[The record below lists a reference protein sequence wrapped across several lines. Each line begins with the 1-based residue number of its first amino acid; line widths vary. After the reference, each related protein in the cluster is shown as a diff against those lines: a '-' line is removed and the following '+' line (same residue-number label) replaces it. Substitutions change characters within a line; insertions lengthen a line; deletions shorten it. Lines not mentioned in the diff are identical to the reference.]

1 MEPSHHI
8 WCFGTTVIDPIKQ
21 AAKLTSSRGPPN
33 SPKWIILFHSMVAY
47 SQLDITN
54 FPTLYHE
61 AKSVFRKKIDR
72 FFFLSR
78 NKQIGLQLTSKES
91 CFLTVRKSCCT
102 LHTSQTYSKRN
113 MEWSDSKIS
122 AQPISV
128 LNFQFHCSR
137 GHATVT
143 IKSVFKNTVKYIK
156 TEWKY
161 ELILAQKI

>member
-33 SPKWIILFHSMVAY
+33 SPKWIILFHLVVAY

-54 FPTLYHE
+54 FPTLHHE

-91 CFLTVRKSCCT
+91 CHVFWLGEIM
-102 LHTSQTYSKRN
+102 LYTSHFTKLFKKEYGMIWFQNFSSTHFSLEFPIPLFKGTCNSYY
-113 MEWSDSKIS
+113 KIS
-122 AQPISV
+122 I
-128 LNFQFHCSR
+128 
-137 GHATVT
+137 
-143 IKSVFKNTVKYIK
+143 
-156 TEWKY
+156 
-161 ELILAQKI
+161 